1 MKKLIGIW
9 TLVLAFSTV
18 TGCIGTPSAPT
29 RFYMLDA
36 MGGTA
41 GGPPTAVT
49 AESALIAVAPVQVPE
64 YLNRPQM
71 VTRLDRSEY
80 RLDEFSRWMEPLADN
95 LTRVIVESL
104 ATLLQADGMT
114 VVPIERFIPADHTVE
129 VRALRMHGKR
139 GGEVAAVFIWTL
151 LGRDD
156 KLLSTKRAMYRQRAG
171 DNTYAG
177 LAEAHT
183 RIVEALSR
191 DIAEDIRRI
200 AGR

>member
-1 MKKLIGIW
+1 MKTLIGIL
-9 TLVLAFSTV
+9 TLLFALLAV

-36 MGGTA
+36 MGGA
-41 GGPPTAVT
+41 GAAPSADAT

-71 VTRLDRSEY
+71 ITRLDRSEY
-80 RLDEFSRWMEPLADN
+80 RLDEFSRWMEPLGDN
-95 LTRVIVESL
+95 LTRVMVENL
-104 ATLLQADGMT
+104 AILLQADGME
-114 VVPIERFIPADHTVE
+114 VVPTERFLPVEHTVE

-139 GGEVAAVFIWTL
+139 GGEVAAVFRWTL

-156 KLLSTKRAMYRQRAG
+156 ALLSTKRAVYRQRAG
-171 DNTYAG
+171 DNTYNG
-177 LAEAHT
+177 LAKAHT